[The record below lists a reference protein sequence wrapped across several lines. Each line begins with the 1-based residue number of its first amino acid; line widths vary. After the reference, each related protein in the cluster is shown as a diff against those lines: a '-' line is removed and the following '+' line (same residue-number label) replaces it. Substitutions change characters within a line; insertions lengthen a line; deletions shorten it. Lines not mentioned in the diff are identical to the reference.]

1 MDKNGIGKR
10 WRLDSPTNDA
20 ELARTQGWLNPQK
33 LRERFAEEEEPLP
46 SWWHDEVPG
55 SKIVCQ
61 HLSGEGC

>member
-1 MDKNGIGKR
+1 MELGK
-10 WRLDSPTNDA
+10 DDDEIPPPTT
-20 ELARTQGWLNPQK
+20 LPARTQGWLNPQK

-55 SKIVCQ
+55 SKIVFP